1 MPIPTPRNNLAL
13 RNRSFK
19 QCLILSSYNR
29 SVHSREGFPLG
40 SRNSSRRKVGTLM
53 DRRSQLRNR
62 PTEVSTLHN
71 KEASPTAT
79 RSAYRSNSRRH
90 NRSSHSNRRNNSL
103 VIMLTTP
110 MEINRNIPHIKG
122 QKEVDQAAAQGQ
134 SGSINLLL
142 VEAALQARH
151 PLSLLRHHP
160 RTQKRYQRRPIF

>member
-1 MPIPTPRNNLAL
+1 M
-13 RNRSFK
+13 
-19 QCLILSSYNR
+19 
-29 SVHSREGFPLG
+29 G
-40 SRNSSRRKVGTLM
+40 SRNSSRYKEGTLM
-53 DRRSQLRNR
+53 DRRSQLRHR
-62 PTEVSTLHN
+62 PTEVSTSRN

-79 RSAYRSNSRRH
+79 RSAYRSSSRRH
-90 NRSSHSNRRNNSL
+90 NRSSSSHSNRRNNSL

-110 MEINRNIPHIKG
+110 MEGEINRNIPHIKG